1 MMRKITL
8 LLLVSFFSVSALAQL
23 SMGERE
29 FVANYLMASQQYI
42 IEAVEDLDDQA
53 FNWKPADGG
62 WSVANCL
69 EHILSTEMAFHGMVQ
84 GTVSSGNTDTD
95 FDNSMADGVFIGNL
109 NNRGTAVTT
118 SPNFEPSGKWSS
130 KAEMLAALGE
140 SRMKMVEYLKST
152 DHDLR
157 HYKMELP
164 IGTVDAYQIYLLAA
178 AHGQRHT
185 NQMLEVLTEM
195 ESM

>member
-8 LLLVSFFSVSALAQL
+8 LLIVSFCSVSALAQL
-23 SMGERE
+23 SEGERN
-29 FVANYLMASQQYI
+29 FASSYLLASQQYI
-42 IEAVEDLDDQA
+42 IDAVSELDEQA

-84 GTVSSGNTDTD
+84 GAVSSNEPDNE
-95 FDNSMADGVFIGNL
+95 FNNSMADGVLIGNF
-109 NNRGTAVTT
+109 NNRGTAVRT
-118 SPNFEPSGKWSS
+118 SENFEPSGKWNT
-130 KAEMLAALGE
+130 KTEMLAALEE
-140 SRMKMVEYLKST
+140 SRSKLVEYLNST

-157 HYKMELP
+157 HYKMALP
-164 IGTVDAYQIYLLAA
+164 VATVDAYQIYLLVA

-185 NQMLEVLTEM
+185 NQMLEVLAEM